1 MPHTRAEVFWQIPN
15 RRDRQDEKK
24 SSTEARGEEGGAGG
38 GVGTLEID
46 WAIINNYS
54 PKANLILL
62 NNPRDE
68 VEGIIQQY

>member
-24 SSTEARGEEGGAGG
+24 KLDKGPGGG

-62 NNPRDE
+62 NNARDE
-68 VEGIIQQY
+68 VEGIIEQY